1 LTLLPFCGDCRHARD
16 DRRVSGGVL
25 TLPILAGRDCGGCT
39 VCCTVLP
46 ADDETLRKQ
55 AGVDC
60 VHCDAGVGC
69 RIYEVRPNT
78 CREFFCG
85 WRALPKLTDEWRP
98 DRSGVMVAFDD
109 TDIPP
114 GYAIRPAFKLILTQP
129 KVQIAAEAFAGYV
142 AGLVDARIPVFLSLP
157 GPPGSFFAKVF
168 LNDRLAMPVAR
179 RDLGAVLDAFEAIY
193 AELADGEFE
202 PVVLSAPLNP

>member
-1 LTLLPFCGDCRHARD
+1 
-16 DRRVSGGVL
+16 VL
-25 TLPILAGRDCGGCT
+25 TLPILPDRACGGCT

-60 VHCDAGVGC
+60 VHCDAGAGC
-69 RIYEVRPNT
+69 RIYDVRPKT

-85 WRALPKLTDEWRP
+85 WRALPKLSDAWRP

-109 TDIPP
+109 ADIPP
-114 GYAIRPAFKLILTQP
+114 GYAIRPAFKLILTHG
-129 KVQIAAEAFAGYV
+129 KVLIDAEVFGGYV
-142 AGLVDARIPVFLSLP
+142 AGLVDAQIPVFLSLP

-168 LNDRLAMPVAR
+168 VNDRLAMAVGR
-179 RDLGAVLDAFEAIY
+179 RDLGAVLDGLEAMY

-202 PVVLSAPLNP
+202 PVVLAPPISP